1 MNLKTMIFVNQFF
14 KLSSNFIKMEQHSK
28 TKISQRRAAADG
40 KIYYSYTD
48 IHQTILS
55 VVNGVKEFK
64 PDIILAIGGG
74 GFIPARIIRTSLKIP
89 MLAVNLS
96 LYNDDNTARVVVD

>member
-1 MNLKTMIFVNQFF
+1 
-14 KLSSNFIKMEQHSK
+14 MEQHSK

-96 LYNDDNTARVVVD
+96 LYNDDNTARVVVDKKQ